1 MPPRIVVAPIEPPAR
16 LAVPAEID
24 NVPRL
29 TCEVK
34 SPPVIFDSPV
44 TFPLVRLV
52 FPLLTRLV
60 REPPPRIRLPVD
72 TVSPAMV
79 PLEILAVAF
88 DPMVRL
94 SRLMVEIRF
103 PPTILALPIKVPPER
118 LELPEVMLRP

>member
-1 MPPRIVVAPIEPPAR
+1 MADPA
-16 LAVPAEID
+16 AIY

-29 TCEVK
+29 TYEVK

-52 FPLLTRLV
+52 FPLLTRLF
-60 REPPPRIRLPVD
+60 REPPLRIRLPVD

-79 PLEILAVAF
+79 PPEILAVAF

-94 SRLMVEIRF
+94 SKLMVEIRF
-103 PPTILALPIKVPPER
+103 PPTILALPMKVPPER